1 MEENYEEIL
10 TEHSKII
17 IAGNVCY
24 FCHKIDSANYFI
36 DIGKYFVCDYC
47 WKRFV
52 IFVKEWFE
60 HDVLK

>member
-17 IAGNVCY
+17 IPGHVCY
-24 FCHKIDSANYFI
+24 FCCKIDSANYFI
-36 DIGKYFVCDYC
+36 DIGKYYVCGYC
-47 WKRFV
+47 WKRFSV
-52 IFVKEWFE
+52 FVKEWFE